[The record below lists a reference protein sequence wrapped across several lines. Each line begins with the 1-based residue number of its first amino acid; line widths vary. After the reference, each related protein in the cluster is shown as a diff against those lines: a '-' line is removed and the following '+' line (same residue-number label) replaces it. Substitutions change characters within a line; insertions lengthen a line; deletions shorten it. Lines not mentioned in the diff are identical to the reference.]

1 MKNNLKSALDTAL
14 RDMDWHGEEDV
25 LRAVRQQR
33 NTRISFGH
41 MPARTLVIAAVLM
54 VLMLGTA
61 IAWGI
66 NFSTRY
72 QAQRQAADAI
82 KSSYGLTDGML
93 DLFTAERETTAGG
106 WIIRYTSN
114 AMYGKELGVYT
125 AEKKAD
131 GTVRTAWSHDNADQE
146 LVASGDLSS
155 PAWGAKQ
162 LERILP
168 LYHERMQNW
177 KNVQNYEA
185 LTMEEKAA
193 LDAPLLE
200 VPSSDLLI
208 NILPSDNDVTVEAA
222 LQIAQDAVKEKY
234 GVSEETLSDY
244 QISTAFHQ
252 YGSTERREYRID
264 LISVEGADAYVIYI
278 SSPEGKVAYCRWM
291 VPEENRTLP
300 EGDLCLYADAAQ
312 EYITTGAFEL
322 LNDDEKEEV
331 AARFEA
337 AGLSAFLPS
346 DYIPHINQALS
357 EDDAVRIATTAVEN
371 AFSLQGSWQELFQM
385 RTLHTAYQ
393 EQQSWEIVW
402 QPYNKNNWHWMDA
415 DKLGTYTVKLNTST
429 GSILACDWSLQ
440 GSDTTLYTETTF
452 GEAMAYSAYTLPWI
466 NDLLDR
472 AQLILNKYDPS
483 VNLEDMT
490 LEDRAAY
497 DELFRNAGY
506 SGKQYPHLLPN
517 AKNIPQEEAATI
529 ALEAIKIAYD
539 MDVDGL
545 MRGEAFQEGF
555 EQFESDNGLVPV
567 WKIYYWNDTDV
578 YVVLVNADHGEIE
591 QIWHDDLSI
600 GNG

>member
-1 MKNNLKSALDTAL
+1 MKNNLKNALDTAL
-14 RDMDWHGEEDV
+14 RDMDWHGEKDV

-33 NTRISFGH
+33 NTRVTLGR
-41 MPARTLVIAAVLM
+41 MPARTLVIAALLM
-54 VLMLGTA
+54 ALMLGTA

-66 NFSTRY
+66 SFSARY
-72 QAQRQAADAI
+72 QAMRQAADAI
-82 KSSYGLTDGML
+82 KSSYGLSYEML
-93 DLFTAERETTAGG
+93 DLLTAERENTADG

-131 GTVRTAWSHDNADQE
+131 GTVWTAWSHDNADQE

-155 PAWGAKQ
+155 PAWGVNQ

-168 LYHERMQNW
+168 LYHERMLNW
-177 KNVQNYEA
+177 KNTQNYEA
-185 LTMEEKAA
+185 LTLEEMAA

-200 VPSSDLLI
+200 VPNSNLLI
-208 NILPSDNDVTVEAA
+208 NILPTDNDVTVEAA

-234 GVSEETLSDY
+234 GVSEETLSAY

-264 LISVEGADAYVIYI
+264 LISANGTDTYVIYI
-278 SSPEGKVAYCRWM
+278 SSPEGKVTYCRWM
-291 VPEENRTLP
+291 VQEENRTLP
-300 EGDLCLYADAAQ
+300 EGDLRLYADAAQ
-312 EYITTGAFEL
+312 EYITTGAFDL
-322 LNDDEKEEV
+322 LDADEKEQV
-331 AARFEA
+331 AARYEA
-337 AGLSAFLPS
+337 AGLSAFLPA
-346 DYIPHINQALS
+346 DYIPQIKQALS
-357 EDDAVRIATTAVEN
+357 EADAVRIATTAVEDS
-371 AFSLQGSWQELFQM
+371 FSLQGSWQGLFQM
-385 RTLHTAYQ
+385 RTMHKAYQ
-393 EQQSWEIVW
+393 DQQIWEIVW
-402 QPYNKNNWHWMDA
+402 QPYHKSNWHWMDA
-415 DKLGTYTVKLNTST
+415 DKLGTYTVKLNAGT

-440 GSDTTLYTETTF
+440 GTDTTRYTETTF
-452 GEAMAYSAYTLPWI
+452 GKAMAYNAYTLPWI

-483 VNLEDMT
+483 ANLEDMT

-506 SGKQYPHLLPN
+506 SGKQYPSLLPN
-517 AKNIPQEEAATI
+517 AKSISQEDAATI
-529 ALEAIKIAYD
+529 ALEAIRIAYD
-539 MDVDGL
+539 MDVDSL
-545 MRGEAFQEGF
+545 MRGEAFQEGY

-567 WKIYYWNDTDV
+567 WKVYYWNDTDA

-591 QIWHDDLSI
+591 QIWHDDLSL

>member
-1 MKNNLKSALDTAL
+1 MKNNLKNALDTAL

-33 NTRISFGH
+33 NTRVTFGR
-41 MPARTLVIAAVLM
+41 MPARTLVIAAILT

-66 NFSTRY
+66 SFSARY

-82 KSSYGLTDGML
+82 KSSYGLSYEML
-93 DLFTAERETTAGG
+93 DLFTTERDNTADG

-125 AEKKAD
+125 AEKKSD
-131 GTVRTAWSHDNADQE
+131 GTVKAAWSHDNADQE

-177 KNVQNYEA
+177 KNIQNYEA
-185 LTMEEKAA
+185 LTLEEKAA

-200 VPSSDLLI
+200 VPNSDLLI
-208 NILPSDNDVTVEAA
+208 NILPTDNDVTVEAA
-222 LQIAQDAVKEKY
+222 AQIAHDAVKEKY
-234 GVSEETLSDY
+234 GVSEETLSAY

-264 LISVEGADAYVIYI
+264 LTSVEGADTYVVYI
-278 SSPEGKVAYCRWM
+278 ASPEGKVAYCRWM
-291 VPEENRTLP
+291 VLEENRTLP
-300 EGDLCLYADAAQ
+300 EGDLRLYDDAAQ
-312 EYITTGAFEL
+312 EYITTGAFDL
-322 LNDDEKEEV
+322 LNAGEKEQV

-337 AGLSAFLPS
+337 AGLSSLLPS
-346 DYIPHINQALS
+346 DYIPQINQVLS
-357 EDDAVRIATTAVEN
+357 EDDAVRIATTAVED
-371 AFSLQGSWQELFQM
+371 AFGLQDSWQELYQM
-385 RTLHTAYQ
+385 RTMHTTYQ
-393 EQQSWEIVW
+393 DQQIWEIVW
-402 QPYNKNNWHWMDA
+402 QPYNKGNWHWMDA
-415 DKLGTYTVKLNTST
+415 DKLGTYTVKLNASTS
-429 GSILACDWSLQ
+429 SILACDWSLQ
-440 GSDTTLYTETTF
+440 GTDTALYTETTF
-452 GEAMAYSAYTLPWI
+452 GKAMAYSAYTLSWI
-466 NDLLDR
+466 NGLLDR
-472 AQLILNKYDPS
+472 SQLILNKYDPS
-483 VNLEDMT
+483 ANLEDMS

-506 SGKQYPHLLPN
+506 SGKQYPSLLPN
-517 AKNIPQEEAATI
+517 VKSIPQEDAAAI

-539 MDVDGL
+539 MDVDSL